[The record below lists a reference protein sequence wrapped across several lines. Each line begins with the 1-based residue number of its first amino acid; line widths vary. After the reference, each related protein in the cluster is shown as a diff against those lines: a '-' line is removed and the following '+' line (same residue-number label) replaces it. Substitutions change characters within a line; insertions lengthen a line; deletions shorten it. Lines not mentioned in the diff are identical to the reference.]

1 MRKTLLL
8 AVLGLSLF
16 SSDILAQSK
25 GLRAGYQS
33 ATIKGDDAPEVNSL
47 SSFFIGAFH
56 VNDFGGIFGF
66 YKGIE
71 YFQVGLQNDDENFK
85 RVHTISI
92 PLMLRAKIGPAFA
105 NAGFGANFNVSEK
118 AQQYGEDLLKDDALR
133 SPFFDLPVV
142 VGAGLKFAMLTIEA
156 RYGYGLLD
164 ATKIDNVDLHNG
176 YWQIG
181 VGLSL

>member
-1 MRKTLLL
+1 MRTTLIL
-8 AVLGLSLF
+8 AVLSLSLF
-16 SSDILAQSK
+16 SSVILAQSK
-25 GLRAGYQS
+25 GLRAGYQT

-47 SSFFIGAFH
+47 NSFFIGAFH
-56 VNDFGGIFGF
+56 INDFGGIFGF

-71 YFQVGLQNDDENFK
+71 YFQTGLHNDDDNFK

-118 AQQYGEDLLKDDALR
+118 AKEFGEDLITDDDR
-133 SPFFDLPVV
+133 KSPFFDLPVV

-164 ATKIDNVDLHNG
+164 ATKIEGVDLHNG

-181 VGLSL
+181 IGLSL